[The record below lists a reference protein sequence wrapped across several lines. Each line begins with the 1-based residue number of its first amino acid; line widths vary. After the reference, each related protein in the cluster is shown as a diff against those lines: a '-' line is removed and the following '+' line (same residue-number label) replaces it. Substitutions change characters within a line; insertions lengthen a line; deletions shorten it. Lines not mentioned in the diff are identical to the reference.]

1 MFTHDIATYARR
13 PQISNKFESAKMPIP
28 VAENPANLPMEEDGT
43 SLCSFWEVES
53 DGERADTFRP
63 GLPGQRGGSRSKSCE
78 CGIEVVVA
86 RNRIYG
92 GWTYRYLQTM
102 SKKRSKDDADG
113 TDLPKEEWCYV
124 VTYEEWNH
132 GLPTET
138 AHAVVG
144 VFKTKEAAAA
154 AVGGYEGTGW
164 GAMDSVT
171 EEDREEFGSTDNR
184 DNPPENGLLFSLF
197 ADGTGEGDFIRFHI
211 EKLPLLD

>member
-1 MFTHDIATYARR
+1 
-13 PQISNKFESAKMPIP
+13 
-28 VAENPANLPMEEDGT
+28 
-43 SLCSFWEVES
+43 
-53 DGERADTFRP
+53 
-63 GLPGQRGGSRSKSCE
+63 
-78 CGIEVVVA
+78 
-86 RNRIYG
+86 
-92 GWTYRYLQTM
+92 M

-197 ADGTGEGDFIRFHI
+197 ADGTGEGDFIHPISHR
-211 EKLPLLD
+211 EASSAGLRQTTSRNKPGEEEEETRRRRVLYR